1 MIRDRL
7 CGNAPKLQSRAIRVE
22 FTLKL
27 WICYSPP
34 GGFSEGLVVSRFP
47 LWRCCDP
54 AAFSPGLAA
63 SDGARSVSDRAPV
76 SLRPDG
82 GVVSSCV
89 PLVPRFSSV
98 GEVPTAPPRVLGE
111 TVSCGL
117 PPRVGCGLVAA
128 VACGLGDALPAGV
141 ADVAGA
147 LGGVRPS
154 GAVAAGE
161 LVLAGEA
168 VVPPVAAAPVAAPV
182 VVVPVVVVE
191 PETPTP
197 TAAPGLTP

>member
-128 VACGLGDALPAGV
+128 VACGLGDLADE
-141 ADVAGA
+141 ADVAGRGDLA
-147 LGGVRPS
+147 PGGEEVT
-154 GAVAAGE
+154 AGE
-161 LVLAGEA
+161 LAPAGEE
-168 VVPPVAAAPVAAPV
+168 VVPGLVAAPV
-182 VVVPVVVVE
+182 VVVAPVVVLE

>member
-7 CGNAPKLQSRAIRVE
+7 CVNAPKLQSRAIRVE

-98 GEVPTAPPRVLGE
+98 GEAPTAPPRVLGE

-128 VACGLGDALPAGV
+128 VACGLGDLADE
-141 ADVAGA
+141 ADVAGTGDLA
-147 LGGVRPS
+147 PGGEEVT
-154 GAVAAGE
+154 AGE
-161 LVLAGEA
+161 LAPAGEE
-168 VVPPVAAAPVAAPV
+168 VVPGLVAAPV
-182 VVVPVVVVE
+182 VVVAPVVVLE

>member
-98 GEVPTAPPRVLGE
+98 GEVPTAPPRILGE

-128 VACGLGDALPAGV
+128 VACGLGDLADE
-141 ADVAGA
+141 ADVAGRGDLA
-147 LGGVRPS
+147 PGGEEVT
-154 GAVAAGE
+154 AGE
-161 LVLAGEA
+161 LAPAGEE
-168 VVPPVAAAPVAAPV
+168 VVPGLVAAPV
-182 VVVPVVVVE
+182 VVVAPVVVLE

-197 TAAPGLTP
+197 AAAPGLTP

>member
-1 MIRDRL
+1 VIRDRL

-128 VACGLGDALPAGV
+128 VACGLGDLADE
-141 ADVAGA
+141 ADVAGRGDLA
-147 LGGVRPS
+147 PGGEEVT
-154 GAVAAGE
+154 AGE
-161 LVLAGEA
+161 LAPAGEE
-168 VVPPVAAAPVAAPV
+168 VVPGLVAAPV
-182 VVVPVVVVE
+182 VVVAPVVVLE

-197 TAAPGLTP
+197 AAAPGLTP

>member
-128 VACGLGDALPAGV
+128 VACGLGDLADE
-141 ADVAGA
+141 ADVAGRGDLA
-147 LGGVRPS
+147 PGGEEVT
-154 GAVAAGE
+154 AGE
-161 LVLAGEA
+161 LAPAGEE
-168 VVPPVAAAPVAAPV
+168 VVPGLVAAPV
-182 VVVPVVVVE
+182 VVVAPVVVLE

-197 TAAPGLTP
+197 AAAPGLTP

>member
-1 MIRDRL
+1 MILDQSS
-7 CGNAPKLQSRAIRVE
+7 GNTPKRQAIPIGRK
-22 FTLKL
+22 FTLDA
-27 WICYSPP
+27 WICYSSP

-47 LWRCCDP
+47 FWRCCDP

-89 PLVPRFSSV
+89 PLVPRFSSA

-128 VACGLGDALPAGV
+128 VACGLGDLADE
-141 ADVAGA
+141 ADVAGRGDLA
-147 LGGVRPS
+147 PGGEEVT
-154 GAVAAGE
+154 AGE
-161 LVLAGEA
+161 LAPAGEE
-168 VVPPVAAAPVAAPV
+168 VVPGLVAAPV
-182 VVVPVVVVE
+182 VVVAPVVVLE

-197 TAAPGLTP
+197 AAAPGLTP